1 MTERLNTPPQ
11 AEVSEEK
18 EVTTAPVNGDT
29 STSLNSAPTL
39 TPRQMKM
46 TRMISTT
53 EREFEPKDASTY
65 QVNLIADQLA
75 MALSGEYNVI
85 VSADSDDVNI
95 QKLVIM
101 INFLLVT
108 IQDRIEKKE
117 KVELER
123 LIRELQDAL
132 LFKDQFMATMSHEL
146 RTPLNAILG
155 YSGIALMKDL
165 APNAEHFLQ
174 RIEENAKRLLNLIN
188 DILDISRINAGRTEI
203 VSEKI
208 KLRALVEGWYDDFKP
223 RMDEKGLQ
231 FKLVYDST
239 LPEEI
244 TNDADRL
251 TQITTNLLNNAYKFT
266 DMGLITLEVKS
277 NPNNAQEMVINVS
290 DTGSGIPESWQHLI
304 FEEFRQVDGTS
315 SRKYGGAGLGLSIV
329 QKLCILMGGQ
339 VRVQSKLNEGSIFSV
354 TLPFTTEKVSTEADI
369 AP

>member
-1 MTERLNTPPQ
+1 M
-11 AEVSEEK
+11 SELLESTTQEEAK
-18 EVTTAPVNGDT
+18 EMPVNGNDPQNL
-29 STSLNSAPTL
+29 STVPVL

-53 EREFEPKDASTY
+53 EREFEPKDASTSH
-65 QVNLIADQLA
+65 VNLIADQLA

-85 VSADSDDVNI
+85 VSADSDDINI

-123 LIRELQDAL
+123 LVRELQNAL

-165 APNAEHFLQ
+165 APNAEHFIE

-208 KLRALVEGWYDDFKP
+208 NLKLLVEGWYDDFKQ
-223 RMDEKGLQ
+223 RMDDKGLQ
-231 FKLVYDST
+231 FKLVYDNA
-239 LPEEI
+239 LPEEVM
-244 TNDADRL
+244 NDADRL
-251 TQITTNLLNNAYKFT
+251 TQITANLLGNAYKFT
-266 DMGLITLEVKS
+266 DKGLITLEVKTNPS
-277 NPNNAQEMVINVS
+277 NSEEMVINVI

-339 VRVQSKLNEGSIFSV
+339 VRVQSKLNEGSTFSV
-354 TLPFTTEKVSTEADI
+354 TLPFTTKKVSVEANP